1 MFVKSGSP
9 SVWWPLNAG
18 ILAAVLTLLTDQL
31 EGWGGRALSFVAVVA
46 VTWGAVEVTRRW
58 AVSLAERRTGAIV
71 EELTHAKERLIANVS
86 HGLRTP
92 LTGIVGFAHVLSE
105 RLRDPEDREACSAI
119 LSQAAEL
126 GRIVDDLV
134 TSARVDAGLVDVT
147 PVEVW
152 VSEQLD
158 QVVEFLDLLGVPVN
172 VDCEEALVRV
182 DPEKFRQV
190 LRNLVVNAHQHGR
203 PQVRVEGGVR
213 GDRYIL
219 SVVDRGPGV
228 PVELQP
234 VMFERFPDRP
244 DRPIV
249 GEGRPGVAGGSGA
262 VPDDG
267 RRDHL
272 PEAQRGDPLRTLGP
286 SGGRSQRAHQ
296 GDGETRAAGA
306 DGRPSGARTRLSP
319 GFSTLGA
326 TPA

>member
-1 MFVKSGSP
+1 MFVRSGSP

-31 EGWGGRALSFVAVVA
+31 EGWGGRALPFVAVVA
-46 VTWGAVEVTRRW
+46 VTWGAVEVARRW
-58 AVSLAERRTGAIV
+58 AVNLAERRTGGIV
-71 EELTHAKERLIANVS
+71 EELAHAKERLIANVS

-92 LTGIVGFAHVLSE
+92 LTGIVGFAHVLSD
-105 RLRDPEDREACSAI
+105 RVRDPDDREACSAI

-134 TSARVDAGLVDVT
+134 TSARVDAGLVDVN

-152 VSEQLD
+152 ISEQLD
-158 QVVEFLDLLGVPVN
+158 RVVEFLDLLGVPVN
-172 VDCEEALVRV
+172 VDCEEALIRV

-213 GDRYIL
+213 GDRYVL

-249 GEGRPGVAGGSGA
+249 GRVGLGLPVAQELCRMMDA
-262 VPDDG
+262 EITY
-267 RRDHL
+267 RRL
-272 PEAQRGDPLRTLGP
+272 N
-286 SGGRSQRAHQ
+286 
-296 GDGETRAAGA
+296 GETHFVLSVPLVAEANV
-306 DGRPSGARTRLSP
+306 PTRVTVKPERLVRM
-319 GFSTLGA
+319 GDRLVRV
-326 TPA
+326 PA